1 MRPLLVLP
9 LALLLAVLA
18 TPALPQGSGQAYNIE
33 IVVFS
38 GGSTTSADAAGSGS
52 ARGLSSSGDDAGG
65 GGSARFIGTLPAS
78 SLQLG
83 DVAAKLRSSGAYRV
97 VTHAGWTQTPSA
109 WNSRAGFPLARLG
122 VEAPGLSGNAYL
134 ERGQYLHLGFALNY
148 SGANITEIRRVR
160 LGEKT
165 YFDNPGVGIIAV
177 VTAASN

>member
-1 MRPLLVLP
+1 MR
-9 LALLLAVLA
+9 LLAALFALA
-18 TPALPQGSGQAYNIE
+18 ATVAMAPALPQGAGQAYNIE

-38 GGSTTSADAAGSGS
+38 NGATQSADAAGSGS

-109 WNSRAGFPLARLG
+109 WNSRTGFPLARLG

-148 SGANITEIRRVR
+148 SGANITEIRRMR
-160 LGEKT
+160 LGEKA

-177 VTAASN
+177 VTAAAN